1 MNQFNL
7 QITTAAHIA
16 LKSDAPWA
24 TALMYFSPPG
34 CSDRDPI
41 DTMCTDETARVVGEM
56 VSTGLTYPAM
66 VNGEKMLVSVIRE
79 ESGDT
84 ESACC
89 RWHKIFLLKI

>member
-16 LKSDAPWA
+16 LKSEGY
-24 TALMYFSPPG
+24 ALMYFSPPG

-41 DTMCTDETARVVGEM
+41 DTMCTDETAKVVEEM
-56 VSTGLTYPAM
+56 VSTGLTYLAM